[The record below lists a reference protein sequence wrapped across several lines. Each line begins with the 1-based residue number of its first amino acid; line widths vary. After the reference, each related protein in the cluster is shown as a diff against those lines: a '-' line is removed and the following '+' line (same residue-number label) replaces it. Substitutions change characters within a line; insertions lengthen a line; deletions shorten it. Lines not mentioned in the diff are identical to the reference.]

1 MSTTSSISS
10 VTNNASS
17 STLST
22 TQTASDLK
30 NEFLQMLLTQL
41 KNQDPTDPVDDTA
54 MLGEEAQFST
64 LEQMQ
69 DMNSN
74 LVSMMAMQNVS
85 QAVSLV
91 GKTVTG
97 TDTSGASATGTV
109 SSLVFSDGSPEL
121 KLADGSIITLA
132 NVTAISN

>member
-1 MSTTSSISS
+1 MSITGSISS
-10 VTNNASS
+10 LVNNASS
-17 STLST
+17 STLTT

-30 NEFLQMLLTQL
+30 NEFLQMLMTQL

-69 DMNSN
+69 NINSN

-85 QAVSLV
+85 QAVNLV

-97 TDTSGASATGTV
+97 TDSTGASTTGIV
-109 SSLVFSDGSPEL
+109 SSLVFSSGSPEL